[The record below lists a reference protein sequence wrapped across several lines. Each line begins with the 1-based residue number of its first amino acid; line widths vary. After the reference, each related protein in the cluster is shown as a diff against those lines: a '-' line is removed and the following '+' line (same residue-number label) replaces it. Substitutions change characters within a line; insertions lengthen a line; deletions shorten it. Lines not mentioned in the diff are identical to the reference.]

1 MSFLAV
7 LLGLFVLAYIA
18 IGAVV
23 LRRPLI
29 GRIAFREAGRRPTQT
44 AVLILGLMIAGA
56 AIFSIQVIED
66 TMYESYR
73 ADALQSWGRDDI
85 EISTGGGYFDSLVA
99 QSATCSCVAAV
110 QNAVITAGSVVN
122 LDRDVGKANV
132 QITGLD
138 LAAEQRFG
146 PFVLP
151 GGRSTLGDELTSGGV
166 FLTQP
171 LADALQAQ
179 TGDHLRVI
187 AGGPVSHDVTVAGI
201 VLREAAGAYGLDDSM
216 FASIATAQ
224 MLAGVDGVN
233 LIRVSAPG
241 DGDAEMSNGQRAAPV
256 LRSMLQSAG
265 LSLQVL
271 EVKRSALDIVLKTS
285 DQGRPFVSSFGV
297 IIALAATAL
306 VVNLA
311 VMLSEERRPRL
322 AVLRALGLT
331 RTGLVQL
338 STTEGAIYS
347 LLGAIAGLP
356 AGLALAYVIF
366 KHGFGATGPQL
377 FSVHFESLLAAVAS
391 AALINLVTVFI
402 VALRTNGMTISAA
415 IRDLPEPRVAKR
427 PSWKRQAFMAGIAVA
442 GLAVMVMLNGAL
454 AILGGAMIIA
464 AATGLIQGR
473 VSDRL
478 RYSAGALAA
487 VAWAAADFQLVA
499 AKDASSNPA
508 PFASALIVLVLS
520 FSVLVATNLSV
531 LERGVGLVGRI
542 SAGSRATLRPA
553 MAYSSRRP
561 MRSGLVIAAFAIVM
575 GMLILAQSLITAQ
588 GINYR
593 AQAGGWDVQAVV
605 AGTDVLS
612 VPASLQSEVGSETQL
627 PSRTFLGPSKWV
639 FSANDFRPAQDWHQ
653 QPITVFG
660 VSPQQLETGMG
671 FVSPSATAASWRAIA
686 HDPTLVA
693 STVSVGSV
701 IYMATDQGTVSF
713 KVAAQVPSTNTSA
726 YSSVLPGLIASSAAL
741 QRLSK
746 SAPGAMLLLTAAP
759 GVSPS
764 TLSRDLQRATL
775 SAGVDVST
783 TKALLDHDAAVS
795 SSFGDFIILL
805 MRIGLLVGITSLGA
819 VALRAVFERRRSI
832 GMLRAIGYQPAQVLV
847 GLLAET
853 AALATAG
860 LAVGLMV
867 AFVLG
872 GAWITR
878 LANGAQFE
886 PDFGSAALTVA
897 LVYAAVLLVTL
908 LPALRASR
916 LRPAEAL
923 RVTG

>member
-1 MSFLAV
+1 MSFLTV
-7 LLGLFVLAYIA
+7 LLGVFVLAYIA
-18 IGAVV
+18 TGAVV

-29 GRIAFREAGRRPTQT
+29 GRIAIREALRRPGQT
-44 AVLILGLMIAGA
+44 VVLILGLMIAGA

-73 ADALQSWGRDDI
+73 AATLQSWGRDDI
-85 EISTGGGYFDSLVA
+85 EISAGGGYFDSGVA
-99 QSATCSCVAAV
+99 QAVRCSCVEAV
-110 QNAVITAGSVVN
+110 QNAVITAGSVVD
-122 LDRDVGKANV
+122 LDREVGKANV

-146 PFVLP
+146 PFVLS
-151 GGRSTLGDELTSGGV
+151 GGRSTLGDELASGGV

-171 LADALQAQ
+171 LADALQAH

-187 AGGPVSHDVTVAGI
+187 AGGHASHDVTVAGI
-201 VLREAAGAYGLDDSM
+201 VLREQAGAYGFDDSM
-216 FASIATAQ
+216 FASVATAQ

-241 DGDAEMSNGQRAAPV
+241 DGSAEVSNGQAAAPV
-256 LRSMLQSAG
+256 LRSMLQGAGAG
-265 LSLQVL
+265 LRVL
-271 EVKRSALDIVLKTS
+271 EVKRSALDIVLQTS

-297 IIALAATAL
+297 LIALAATAL

-356 AGLALAYVIF
+356 AGLVLAFVIF
-366 KHGFGATGPQL
+366 KHGFGATGPQV
-377 FSVHFESLLAAVAS
+377 FSVHVASLLAAVAS

-402 VALRTNGMTISAA
+402 VSLRTNGMTISAA
-415 IRDLPEPRVAKR
+415 IRDLPEPRTAGRLSRKRLAFTAVVAL
-427 PSWKRQAFMAGIAVA
+427 AGVA
-442 GLAVMVMLNGAL
+442 LMFLFNGEL
-454 AILGGAMIIA
+454 AILGGGAIIA
-464 AATGLIQGR
+464 AATGLFRGHLA
-473 VSDRL
+473 DRL
-478 RYSAGALAA
+478 RYSAGAAAA
-487 VAWAAADFQLVA
+487 VAWAGAAFQLAA
-499 AKDASSNPA
+499 AKNVSNPG
-508 PFASALIVLVLS
+508 PFAAALIVLVLA

-531 LERGVGLVGRI
+531 LERAAGLVGRM

-553 MAYSSRRP
+553 MAYSARRP

-588 GINYR
+588 GVNYR
-593 AQAGGWDVQAVV
+593 TQAGGWDVQAVV
-605 AGTDVLS
+605 AGTDVLT
-612 VPASLQSEVGSETQL
+612 VPASLQSEVSSQTEL
-627 PSRTFLGPSKWV
+627 PSRTFLGLSKWV
-639 FSANDFRPAQDWHQ
+639 FGPNDFRTAQDWHQ
-653 QPITVFG
+653 EAITIFG
-660 VSPQQLETGMG
+660 VSPLQLENGMG
-671 FVSPSATAASWRAIA
+671 FVSPSATAAAWKAIA
-686 HDPTLVA
+686 RDPMLVA
-693 STVSVGSV
+693 STVSVGSM
-701 IYMATDQGTVSF
+701 IYMATDMGTVSF
-713 KVAAQVPSTNTSA
+713 KVAAQIPSTNTGA

-741 QRLSK
+741 QRLGK

-759 GVSPS
+759 GVSPN

-795 SSFGDFIILL
+795 SNFGDFIILL
-805 MRIGLLVGITSLGA
+805 MRIGLLVGVTSLGA

-853 AALATAG
+853 MVLATAG
-860 LAVGLMV
+860 LVVGLVV

-872 GAWITR
+872 DAWITK
-878 LANGAQFE
+878 LANGAQFQ
-886 PDFGSAALTVA
+886 PDFGSAAITVA
-897 LVYAAVLLVTL
+897 IVYAAVLLVTL

>member
-1 MSFLAV
+1 MSFLTV
-7 LLGLFVLAYIA
+7 LLALFVLAYIA

-29 GRIAFREAGRRPTQT
+29 GRIAFREAGRRPGQT

-73 ADALQSWGRDDI
+73 AATLQSWGRDDI
-85 EISTGGGYFDSLVA
+85 EISAGGGYFDPRVA
-99 QSATCSCVAAV
+99 QSAACLCVAAV

-122 LDRDVGKANV
+122 LDREVGKANV

-138 LAAEQRFG
+138 LATEHRFG
-146 PFVLP
+146 PFVLTD
-151 GGRSTLGDELTSGGV
+151 GRSTPGNALASGGV

-179 TGDHLRVI
+179 VGDHLRVI
-187 AGGPVSHDVTVAGI
+187 AGGTSSHDVTVAGV
-201 VLREAAGAYGLDDSM
+201 VLRQAAGAYGFDDSM

-224 MLAGVDGVN
+224 MLASLDGVN

-241 DGDAEMSNGQRAAPV
+241 DGDAEVSNAQRAAPI

-265 LSLQVL
+265 VSLQVL
-271 EVKRSALDIVLKTS
+271 EVKRSALDIVLRTS
-285 DQGRPFVSSFGV
+285 NQGRPFVSSFGV

-391 AALINLVTVFI
+391 AALINLITVFL
-402 VALRTNGMTISAA
+402 VALRTNGMTISSA
-415 IRDLPEPRVAKR
+415 IRDLPEPGVVKR
-427 PSWKRQAFMAGIAVA
+427 PSRKRLAFMTLVA
-442 GLAVMVMLNGAL
+442 LVGLAVIVMLNGAL
-454 AILGGAMIIA
+454 AILGGAIIIA

-478 RYSAGALAA
+478 RYSAGAVAA
-487 VAWAAADFQLVA
+487 VAWAAADFQIVA

-508 PFASALIVLVLS
+508 PFASALIVLVVA

-531 LERGVGLVGRI
+531 LEQAVGLVGRM

-553 MAYSSRRP
+553 IAYSSRRP

-605 AGTDVLS
+605 AGTDALS
-612 VPASLQSEVGSETQL
+612 VPASLQSEVASETEL

-660 VSPQQLETGMG
+660 VSPQKLENGMG
-671 FVSPSATAASWRAIA
+671 FVSPSATAAAWKAIA
-686 HDPTLVA
+686 RDPTLVA
-693 STVSVGSV
+693 STVSIGSV

-713 KVAAQVPSTNTSA
+713 KVAAQIPSTNTSA
-726 YSSVLPGLIASSAAL
+726 YSSVLPGLIASSGAL
-741 QRLSK
+741 QRLGK
-746 SAPGAMLLLTAAP
+746 SAPGAMLLLTAAQ
-759 GVSPS
+759 GVSPN

-819 VALRAVFERRRSI
+819 VALRAVVERRRSI
-832 GMLRAIGYQPAQVLV
+832 GMLRAIGYQPTQVLV

-860 LAVGLMV
+860 LAVGLGV
-867 AFVLG
+867 AYVLG

-878 LANGAQFE
+878 LANGAQFH
-886 PDFGSAALTVA
+886 PDLGSAALTIG

-908 LPALRASR
+908 LPAMRASQ

-923 RVTG
+923 RAMG

>member
-1 MSFLAV
+1 MSFLTA

-29 GRIAFREAGRRPTQT
+29 GRIAFREAGRRPGQT

-73 ADALQSWGRDDI
+73 AHALQSWGRDDI
-85 EISTGGGYFDSLVA
+85 EISSGGAYFDSGVA
-99 QSATCSCVAAV
+99 QTVTCSCVAAV

-122 LDRDVGKANV
+122 LDREVGKANV

-138 LAAEQRFG
+138 LAAEKRFG
-146 PFVLP
+146 PFVLA
-151 GGRSTLGDELTSGGV
+151 GGRSTFGDELVSGGV

-171 LADALQAQ
+171 LADTLQAR

-187 AGGPVSHDVTVAGI
+187 AGGTSSHDVTVAGI
-201 VLREAAGAYGLDDSM
+201 VLRQDAGAYGFDDSM
-216 FASIATAQ
+216 FASLATTQA
-224 MLAGVDGVN
+224 LAGIDGVN

-241 DGDAEMSNGQRAAPV
+241 DGNGEVSSGQAAAPA
-256 LRSMLQSAG
+256 LRSMLQGTG
-265 LSLQVL
+265 LRVL
-271 EVKRSALDIVLKTS
+271 EVKRSALDIVLQTS

-297 IIALAATAL
+297 LIALAATAL

-331 RTGLVQL
+331 RTGLVRL
-338 STTEGAIYS
+338 SITEGAIYS

-356 AGLALAYVIF
+356 AGLALAFVIF
-366 KHGFGATGPQL
+366 THGFGATGPQV
-377 FSVHFESLLAAVAS
+377 FSVHVASLLAAVAS
-391 AALINLVTVFI
+391 AALINLATVFI

-415 IRDLPEPRVAKR
+415 IRDLPEPRVAGRLSRKR
-427 PSWKRQAFMAGIAVA
+427 LAFMAVVALA
-442 GLAVMVMLNGAL
+442 GLALMFLFNGEL
-454 AILGGAMIIA
+454 AILGGGAIIA
-464 AATGLIQGR
+464 AATGLFQGR
-473 VSDRL
+473 VSDRV
-478 RYSAGALAA
+478 RYSVGAVAA
-487 VAWAAADFQLVA
+487 VAWAGADFQLAA
-499 AKDASSNPA
+499 AKNVSNPG
-508 PFASALIVLVLS
+508 PFAAALIVLVLA

-531 LERGVGLVGRI
+531 LEGAAGLVGRM

-553 MAYSSRRP
+553 MAYSARRP

-575 GMLILAQSLITAQ
+575 GMLILAQSLVTAQ

-593 AQAGGWDVQAVV
+593 TQAGGWDVQAIV
-605 AGTDVLS
+605 AGTDVLT
-612 VPASLQSEVGSETQL
+612 VPAVLLSEVGSQTDL
-627 PSRTFLGPSKWV
+627 PSRTFLGSTKWV
-639 FSANDFRPAQDWHQ
+639 FGPNDFRTAQDWHQ
-653 QPITVFG
+653 EAITVFG
-660 VSPQQLETGMG
+660 VSPQQLEGGMG
-671 FVSPSATAASWRAIA
+671 FVSPSASAEAWRAIA
-686 HDPTLVA
+686 HDPTLIA
-693 STVSVGSV
+693 STNSVGSV
-701 IYMATDQGTVSF
+701 VYMATDQGTVGF
-713 KVAAQVPSTNTSA
+713 KVAAQIPSTNTSA
-726 YSSVLPGLIASSAAL
+726 YSSVLPGLIASTGAL
-741 QRLSK
+741 QRLGK

-775 SAGVDVST
+775 SAGVDVNT

-853 AALATAG
+853 IVLATSG
-860 LAVGLMV
+860 LVVGLMV

-872 GAWITR
+872 NAWITK
-878 LANGAQFE
+878 LANGAQFQ
-886 PDFGSAALTVA
+886 PDFGSAAITVA
-897 LVYAAVLLVTL
+897 IIYAAVLLVTL

>member
-1 MSFLAV
+1 MTPFLAI

-29 GRIAFREAGRRPTQT
+29 GRIAFREAGRRPGQT

-66 TMYESYR
+66 TMYESFR
-73 ADALQSWGRDDI
+73 AHALQSWGRDDI
-85 EISTGGGYFDSLVA
+85 EISAGGGYFDANVA
-99 QSATCSCVAAV
+99 QKATCSCVAAV
-110 QNAVITAGSVVN
+110 QDALITAGSVINV
-122 LDRDVGKANV
+122 DREVGKANV

-146 PFVLP
+146 PFALA
-151 GGRSTLGDELTSGGV
+151 GGRSTLGGELASGGV

-187 AGGPVSHDVTVAGI
+187 AGGPTSHDVIVAGI
-201 VLREAAGAYGLDDSM
+201 IRRAGAGAYGFDDSM
-216 FASIATAQ
+216 FSSLATAQ
-224 MLAGVDGVN
+224 LLAGVDGVN
-233 LIRVSAPG
+233 LIRVSARG
-241 DGDAEMSNGQRAAPV
+241 DGDFEVSNGQTGAPV
-256 LRSMLQSAG
+256 LRGMLQSTG
-265 LSLQVL
+265 VSLQVL
-271 EVKRSALDIVLKTS
+271 EVKRSALDIVLKS
-285 DQGRPFVSSFGV
+285 SEQGRPFVSSFGV
-297 IIALAATAL
+297 IIALAAVAL

-356 AGLALAYVIF
+356 AGLALAWVIVTR
-366 KHGFGATGPQL
+366 GLGTSTPQV
-377 FSVHFESLLAAVAS
+377 FSIHVQSLLGAVAA

-415 IRDLPEPRVAKR
+415 IRDLPEPRIAKR
-427 PSWKRQAFMAGIAVA
+427 PSRMRVALMAVMALA
-442 GLAVMVMLNGAL
+442 GLLLMLLAPTAWAL
-454 AILGGAMIIA
+454 LGGAFIIA
-464 AATGLIQGR
+464 AAAGFAQGR
-473 VSDRL
+473 VSDRV
-478 RYSAGALAA
+478 RYSAAGVAA
-487 VAWAAADFQLVA
+487 AIWAFADFQH
-499 AKDASSNPA
+499 ASGLDTTPA
-508 PFASALIVLVLS
+508 TFAFALAVSVLAL
-520 FSVLVATNLSV
+520 SVLVATNLSV
-531 LERGVGLVGRI
+531 LEGAVGLVGRV

-553 MAYSSRRP
+553 IAYSSRRP

-575 GMLILAQSLITAQ
+575 AMLILVQSLVSAQ
-588 GINYR
+588 GLNYR
-593 AQAGGWDVQAVV
+593 TQSGGWDVQAVV
-605 AGTDVLS
+605 AGTDTLS
-612 VPASLQSEVGSETQL
+612 VPASLQSEVAGQTEL

-639 FSANDFRPAQDWHQ
+639 FSASDYRPAQDWHQ

-660 VSPQQLETGMG
+660 VSPQQLETGIG
-671 FVSPSATAASWRAIA
+671 FVSATATAASWNAIA
-686 HDPTLVA
+686 HNPNLVA

-701 IYMATDQGTVSF
+701 IYMATDRGTVSF
-713 KVAAQVPSTNTSA
+713 KVAAQIPSTNTSA
-726 YSSVLPGLIASSAAL
+726 YSSIVPGLIASRPAL
-741 QRLSK
+741 DLLGK

-759 GVSPS
+759 GTSAG
-764 TLSRDLQRATL
+764 TLARDLQRAML
-775 SAGVDVST
+775 SAGADVST
-783 TKALLDHDAAVS
+783 TKSLLDQDAAAS
-795 SSFGDFIILL
+795 SSFSDFIILL

-819 VALRAVFERRRSI
+819 VALRAVVERRRSI
-832 GMLRAIGYQPAQVLV
+832 GMLRAIGYQPGQVLAGV
-847 GLLAET
+847 LTEMV
-853 AALATAG
+853 ALATSG
-860 LAVGLMV
+860 LAVGV
-867 AFVLG
+867 AVAYLLGSPFVTDQVR
-872 GAWITR
+872 GATLR
-878 LANGAQFE
+878 V
-886 PDFGSAALTVA
+886 DFGSSALTIAV
-897 LVYAAVLLVTL
+897 VYAAVLLVTF